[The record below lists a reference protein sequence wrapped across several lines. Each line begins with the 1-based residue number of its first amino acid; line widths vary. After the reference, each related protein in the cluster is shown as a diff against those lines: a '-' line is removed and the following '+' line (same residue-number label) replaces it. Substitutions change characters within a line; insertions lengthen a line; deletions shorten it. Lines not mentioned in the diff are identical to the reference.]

1 MTSTQNGPV
10 MDGANDATEQ
20 EKQDGREDQIDADN
34 ARDDAEGGAS

>member
-20 EKQDGREDQIDADN
+20 EKQDGREDQIVADN
-34 ARDDAEGGAS
+34 ARDESEGDAS